1 MVYFQYH
8 FPRLLRE
15 RKAYR
20 HYSGFLFIHLD
31 TLYTVKFFDER
42 LCHRGFGG
50 LGSELIDKLFRLLN
64 HLFLVLLSGKLLG
77 NHLFSQF

>member
-8 FPRLLRE
+8 FPWLLRE
-15 RKAYR
+15 GKAYR
-20 HYSGFLFIHLD
+20 HYGGFLFIHLN
-31 TLYTVKFFDER
+31 TFYTIEFFDER